1 MHKITQ
7 TSQSLAEAFRHFSPK
22 DAIAQFPELRNVYT
36 VVSLMEEK
44 LIKDGI
50 TPKQQNMIMAQVRN
64 GIASKIEQGK
74 INQIDLKQVLEILNA
89 SSVTSEK
96 A

>member
-1 MHKITQ
+1 
-7 TSQSLAEAFRHFSPK
+7 
-22 DAIAQFPELRNVYT
+22 
-36 VVSLMEEK
+36 
-44 LIKDGI
+44 
-50 TPKQQNMIMAQVRN
+50 MIMAQVRN

-89 SSVTSEK
+89 PSFTSEK